1 MCSQESNNQKMQKRL
16 KKPFIMVEFTNY
28 SKDNETA
35 DIDVVPSEWIYYDEK
50 ENTCKTPYPD
60 PPYNEYMCKLL
71 HTRVK
76 NLLPPLS
83 SWPNWPIIIKGSAKD
98 YKTAES
104 RLQKLKKEA
113 FAFSTDVEGSNSVNK
128 AEKYTKEYRK
138 IALQKLS
145 QVPGIGENSQQN
157 QKDNDI
163 LFEYTSSDS
172 SSSNTEISKKKI
184 CKKSAKKKQTSPT
197 YCTKKKKSCSRP
209 VLKNSTDVTSKAD
222 KRNDIANAQQDPLL
236 LMQDEQLLDY
246 AKKLEKSLTREMTNN
261 EEETSEHKEEQIVLN
276 NKSTKKNAKQTVI
289 LNAITKI
296 RFSIK
301 NIQQDVHLMKNKL
314 FGYEIGKLEAA
325 LKQHK
330 LDIPFNDFDA
340 WAQFQILIE
349 MDKTINDSFV
359 TTIELCLD
367 KVSNNPTKSITNIL
381 KKIMTRELATQ
392 FTAIKKSTNKENI
405 FKDQKAYLPIKKVIM
420 NCHCDSNGKPITEQ
434 AFHVSLSA
442 AFGNAKDWGG
452 RVKNNGNQ

>member
-1 MCSQESNNQKMQKRL
+1 
-16 KKPFIMVEFTNY
+16 
-28 SKDNETA
+28 
-35 DIDVVPSEWIYYDEK
+35 
-50 ENTCKTPYPD
+50 
-60 PPYNEYMCKLL
+60 
-71 HTRVK
+71 
-76 NLLPPLS
+76 
-83 SWPNWPIIIKGSAKD
+83 
-98 YKTAES
+98 
-104 RLQKLKKEA
+104 
-113 FAFSTDVEGSNSVNK
+113 
-128 AEKYTKEYRK
+128 
-138 IALQKLS
+138 
-145 QVPGIGENSQQN
+145 
-157 QKDNDI
+157 
-163 LFEYTSSDS
+163 
-172 SSSNTEISKKKI
+172 
-184 CKKSAKKKQTSPT
+184 
-197 YCTKKKKSCSRP
+197 
-209 VLKNSTDVTSKAD
+209 
-222 KRNDIANAQQDPLL
+222 
-236 LMQDEQLLDY
+236 MQDEQLLDY

-276 NKSTKKNAKQTVI
+276 NKSTKKNASEVEENTDKINNDFKYNSHETKYNFTLVI

-405 FKDQKAYLPIKKVIM
+405 FKDQKAYLPIK
-420 NCHCDSNGKPITEQ
+420 
-434 AFHVSLSA
+434 
-442 AFGNAKDWGG
+442 
-452 RVKNNGNQ
+452 